1 MLIELDIVGIDDP
14 RQGVAIRDAVENA
27 FKILMP
33 RRLKP
38 IYINVEVGLEDD
50 MGRAVGYMHEEDDDE
65 FNIIV
70 SQDILNDIEEL
81 IVTITHE
88 CVHIKQYLR
97 RELRDISVDK
107 KIWKGETFDTRS
119 VNYKDC
125 PWEIEAYFLQL
136 PVANNVLKEY
146 EKIWHS
152 NQTVAAQQ

>member
-1 MLIELDIVGIDDP
+1 MIIELDIVGIDDP

-88 CVHIKQYLR
+88 CVHILS
-97 RELRDISVDK
+97 LIH
-107 KIWKGETFDTRS
+107 I
-119 VNYKDC
+119 
-125 PWEIEAYFLQL
+125 
-136 PVANNVLKEY
+136 
-146 EKIWHS
+146 
-152 NQTVAAQQ
+152 